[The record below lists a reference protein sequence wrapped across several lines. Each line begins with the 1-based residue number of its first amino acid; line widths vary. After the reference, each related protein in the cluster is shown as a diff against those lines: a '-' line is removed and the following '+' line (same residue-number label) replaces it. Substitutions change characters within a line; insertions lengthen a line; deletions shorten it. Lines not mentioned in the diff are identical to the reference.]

1 MNFDIFNLTNIAE
14 QSGLNS
20 RSLRA
25 AVKAYEEKGQVS
37 ATLAEAIKFIAEKL
51 REDFYMLD
59 ADSMNTKQM
68 LKIMSDLGPAM
79 CGNDKVISTAVFEL
93 SQSSEL
99 ARCPECHKAAA
110 YLPSIPILEDE
121 IELECPHCNH
131 VFISR

>member
-37 ATLAEAIKFIAEKL
+37 STLTQAIRFIAEKL

-59 ADSMNTKQM
+59 SDSMNTKQM
-68 LKIMSDLGPAM
+68 LKIMADLSPAIG
-79 CGNDKVISTAVFEL
+79 GNDKVISMAVFEL

-99 ARCPECHKAAA
+99 ARCPECHGAAA
-110 YLPSIPILEDE
+110 YLPAIPT
-121 IELECPHCNH
+121 IELKCPHCNH